1 MTTARRHLAQATLL
15 AALPAFAL
23 FAFQAWPAAAAS
35 EPIGVAAAV
44 NPDATGTPPQMER
57 RIIEVGTNMLSNERV
72 ATGPNGQAQ
81 LIFNDGSAFSIGPNS
96 ELTLDNFVYDPAKG
110 TGQMAL
116 TVTKGVFRFVGGKI
130 SKDNPVQI
138 KVGAA
143 TMGIRGGIATLNT
156 QPGQPT
162 VARFLFGREMSMSQ
176 GGVTQVTTRPGTA
189 IDLPPGAP
197 PQPPRPVTAA
207 EIRQANSQ
215 LEARPAASGEGGG
228 QQQGGQ
234 QQGGQQQGGQQQ
246 ASGPAAPPP
255 PAAIEGRL
263 DSSGVSQQ
271 NSATPP
277 SAIVPVAPPPPPVQ
291 QQAAGTGGQINQ
303 TQRAAQQ
310 ANSSVSQSQTQ
321 TQNQQAPSNSTSTV
335 SLTGREGRFLFGN
348 NTNAA
353 LYSSVD
359 TNTGNATVNSD
370 YNQPVSNFQQVTSN
384 GVTTLRANI
393 NATPLSTATAINL
406 PTVSSGG
413 FTVSNMASP
422 YGNFGGYGYNT
433 TGRDY
438 FYYTLTNTSN
448 SDVKMALFGGTP
460 TLPANFRTTGFGTY
474 TLQDGLSKVPLL
486 GDEVNSNT
494 TLVGKVTASPL
505 YTIYS
510 ANLAPSSLASGSPA
524 LGLQASIAISGQ
536 GSAQSSLMVGMTSVF
551 ASDAANN
558 DMVLTGGVRGSY
570 RANATDT
577 TQRYTS
583 SVSSAAVGSNG
594 SAIYGSSGE
603 YLVLTPDT
611 LTLDPGT
618 NSVTRTTQSGVRV
631 QPAATPIVEDYSF
644 VNGAVRNSTNP
655 TVVTSPSRT
664 TRVMQGYAAGMLE
677 SFGQGDKKL
686 VTNSNNP
693 LQVTLST
700 DASNNRL
707 EATFNLQAESKN
719 FKLEF
724 GDTSGGGVGRSA
736 FINDQLYAA
745 RDSNSRTTTLDTVAV
760 DQSQL
765 LMVSSKVASVD
776 TSFMPTG
783 TSFCVDCDNLSWGW
797 WLANIRE
804 PSAGPVDRVHLGT
817 YVTGVLPST
826 GAIPLTGSATYKGH
840 AIGSVTNGSNRYL
853 AVGNYIQSWN
863 FATKTGTA
871 YIANF
876 DNYTFVGSPSSSNGR
891 EFNASLSQQGGTG
904 LTGSLSG
911 SFFTGGSNPTRNTGG
926 QFDLT
931 GTGYAA
937 SGTFAAGD
945 GNTAMNFQGRFLR
958 SDPTNSILPF
968 SGFNNMTLRA
978 NANASYNNSTITFS
992 RLDTSWIKANTSQG
1006 EFYFLATPQNAG
1018 YSASSLNALSPYG
1031 DPAGTLYYA
1040 ADQTFFFAGL
1050 RDVADNTARTVLFG
1064 GIPTTTAQF
1073 PTTGLAQFG
1082 MGQGNNP
1089 VPFANVNIV
1098 ATDAMAVD
1106 RYVSPLYSVYSS
1118 NITYA
1123 GTNSSPERAVQVQA
1137 SIGIAGQ
1144 GSAQQSFLVAETGN
1158 YIEESA
1164 KNSIAL
1170 TGGMRGSIR
1179 SNATGLTTRL
1189 VANVTSADAGNS
1201 NAIYGSGAE
1210 HMVLTPDA
1218 TVTNTINSTIDRET
1232 ALAFSQPHDNL
1243 TGTSYNYFEVANKQT
1258 ASALLTNTTRTTQT
1272 LNGYTAGLMEVNP
1285 TGNTTVNSTD
1295 RVFANQNDSATDVV
1309 IQTNATNNRVA
1320 ASFALDD
1327 QQNAAGA
1334 HAYQLSFGSTTGT
1347 SAGSSAFV
1355 NDKIYAAR
1363 DIPTSTSSTYNTSTT
1378 IDNRGIMVTHSLAQ
1392 VSSNALPSGVT
1403 LCSCDY
1409 LQWGWWITDIR
1420 HTSGATNNERDRV
1433 HLATWVAGVLP
1444 NMAEI
1449 PTTGTASYN
1458 GHVAGNVNNNGAR
1471 YVAFGTYNQSWN
1483 FGTKTGTATI
1493 TNFDNLGSITGSLSA
1508 RSITDSV
1515 NQPTNNRDF
1524 SGALSGTGISG
1535 QLAGSF
1541 FKGGTDAVKAAA
1553 GNFTLTG
1560 TNYQAAGTFAAQKP

>member
-23 FAFQAWPAAAAS
+23 FAFQAWPATAAS

-44 NPDATGTPPQMER
+44 NPDATGMPPQMER
-57 RIIEVGTNMLSNERV
+57 RIIEVGTNMLSNEQV
-72 ATGPNGQAQ
+72 VTGPNGQAQ

-96 ELTLDNFVYDPAKG
+96 ELTLDSFVYDPAKG

-130 SKDNPVQI
+130 SKENPVQI
-138 KVGAA
+138 KVGSA

-228 QQQGGQ
+228 GGQGGNQAGGGQQQSGQ

-246 ASGPAAPPP
+246 AGAPAAPPP

-291 QQAAGTGGQINQ
+291 QQVAGGGGVSQVQ
-303 TQRAAQQ
+303 QSSQQ

-321 TQNQQAPSNSTSTV
+321 TQTQQAPSNSTSIV
-335 SLTGREGRFLFGN
+335 SLAGREGRFLFGN
-348 NTNAA
+348 NSTAA
-353 LYSSVD
+353 LFSSVD
-359 TNTGNATVNSD
+359 TNTGNATANSD
-370 YNQPVSNFQQVTSN
+370 YNQRVSNFQQVTSN
-384 GVTTLRANI
+384 GVTTLRANV
-393 NATPLSTATAINL
+393 NATPLSTATAVNM
-406 PTVSSGG
+406 PTTSGTG
-413 FTVSNMASP
+413 SFTVSNLATA

-433 TGRDY
+433 SSRDY
-438 FYYTLTNTSN
+438 FYYTLINTSN

-460 TLPANFRTTGFGTY
+460 TLPGNFRTTGFGTY
-474 TLQDGLSKVPLL
+474 TLQNGLSKVPLI

-494 TLVGKVTASPL
+494 ALLGKIGTSPL

-510 ANLAPSSLASGSPA
+510 ANLAPNSLASGSPA

-536 GSAQSSLMVGMTSVF
+536 GSSQSSLMAGMTSVF
-551 ASDAANN
+551 ASDATNN
-558 DMVLTGGVRGSY
+558 DTVLTGGVRGSY
-570 RANATDT
+570 RANANDT
-577 TQRYTS
+577 TQRYAS
-583 SVSSAAVGSNG
+583 SVSSAASGNNG

-631 QPAATPIVEDYSF
+631 QPASTPVVEDYYF
-644 VNGAVRNSTNP
+644 VNGAVRSSTNP
-655 TVVTSPSRT
+655 TVVTAPSRT

-677 SFGQGDKKL
+677 SFGQSDKKL
-686 VTNSNNP
+686 TTNSNDP

-700 DASNNRL
+700 NASNNRL
-707 EATFNLQAESKN
+707 EATFNLQADSRA

-745 RDSNSRTTTLDTVAV
+745 RESNSRTTTIDSVDVDTA
-760 DQSQL
+760 QHL
-765 LMVSSKVASVD
+765 LVSSKVASVD
-776 TSFMPTG
+776 TSFMPAG
-783 TSFCVDCDNLSWGW
+783 TSFCSDCDNLSWGW
-797 WLANIRE
+797 WLSNIRE

-826 GAIPLTGSATYKGH
+826 TAIPLNGTATYKGH
-840 AIGSVTNGSNRYL
+840 AIGNVSNGSSRYI
-853 AVGNYIQSWN
+853 AVGNYIQGWN
-863 FATKTGTA
+863 FSTKTGTVFL
-871 YIANF
+871 ANF

-891 EFNASLSQQGGTG
+891 EFNGSLNQQGGTG
-904 LTGSLSG
+904 VTGSLAG
-911 SFFTGGSNPTRNTGG
+911 SFFSTGSDVTRNVGG
-926 QFDLT
+926 QFSLN
-931 GTGYAA
+931 GA
-937 SGTFAAGD
+937 SYSATGTFAAG
-945 GNTAMNFQGRFLR
+945 NSTTALNYQGRFLR
-958 SDPTNSILPF
+958 SDPNNSVQPF
-968 SGFNNMTLRA
+968 TGFNNTTLRA
-978 NANASYNNSTITFS
+978 TAQTAYNNSSISFT
-992 RLDTSWIKANTSQG
+992 RLDSNWIKAATTQG
-1006 EFYFLATPQNAG
+1006 DFYFYAAPQNSG

-1031 DPAGTLYYA
+1031 DPAGTLFYA
-1040 ADQTFFFAGL
+1040 VDQTFFFAGL

-1089 VPFANVNIV
+1089 VPFANTNITFSDAV
-1098 ATDAMAVD
+1098 ATD
-1106 RYVSPLYSVYSS
+1106 RYVSPLYSVYSN
-1118 NITYA
+1118 NITFA
-1123 GTNSSPERAVQVQA
+1123 GTSSSPERAVQVQA
-1137 SIGIAGQ
+1137 SIGISGQ
-1144 GSAQQSFLVAETGN
+1144 GSAQKSFLVAETGN
-1158 YIEESA
+1158 YIEEAA

-1189 VANVTSADAGNS
+1189 VANVTSADAGSS
-1201 NAIYGSGAE
+1201 NAIYGTGAE

-1218 TVTNTINSTIDRET
+1218 TVTNTSTIDRET

-1243 TGTSYNYFEVANKQT
+1243 TGSSYNYFEVANKQT
-1258 ASALLTNTTRTTQT
+1258 ASALLTDTARSTRT

-1285 TGNTTVNSTD
+1285 TGGSSVNSVD
-1295 RVFANQNDSATDVV
+1295 RVIVNQNDAATDVV

-1327 QQNAAGA
+1327 QQNGTGSN
-1334 HAYQLSFGSTTGT
+1334 AYQLSFGSTTGT

-1363 DIPTSTSSTYNTSTT
+1363 DVAGSTSSNYNTSTT

-1433 HLATWVAGVLP
+1433 HLASWVAGELP
-1444 NMAEI
+1444 NVAEI
-1449 PTTGTASYN
+1449 PTTGSASYN
-1458 GHVAGNVNNNGAR
+1458 GHVVGNVNNGGAR

-1483 FGTKTGTATI
+1483 FGTKAGTATI
-1493 TNFDNLGSITGSLSA
+1493 TSFDNISNISGSLASSNGRDFGGSI
-1508 RSITDSV
+1508 
-1515 NQPTNNRDF
+1515 
-1524 SGALSGTGISG
+1524 SGGGVSGN
-1535 QLAGSF
+1535 LAGSF

>member
-96 ELTLDNFVYDPAKG
+96 ELTLDSFVYDPAKG

-215 LEARPAASGEGGG
+215 LEARPAAAGGGGGQGGG

-234 QQGGQQQGGQQQ
+234 QQGGQQQQ
-246 ASGPAAPPP
+246 ASAPAAAPPP

-321 TQNQQAPSNSTSTV
+321 TQNQQAPTNSTSIA
-335 SLTGREGRFLFGN
+335 SLNGREGRFLFGN

-359 TNTGNATVNSD
+359 TATGNATVNSD
-370 YNQPVSNFQQVTSN
+370 YNQPVSNFQQSIVN

-393 NATPLSTATAINL
+393 NATPLSTANAISL

-413 FTVSNMASP
+413 FTISNMASP

-433 TGRDY
+433 SGRDY

-474 TLQDGLSKVPLL
+474 TLQDGLSKVPLI

-494 TLVGKVTASPL
+494 ALVGKVTASPL

-524 LGLQASIAISGQ
+524 LALQASIAISGQ
-536 GSAQSSLMVGMTSVF
+536 GSAQSSLMAGMTSVF
-551 ASDAANN
+551 ASDATNN

-577 TQRYTS
+577 TQRYAS

-631 QPAATPIVEDYSF
+631 QPGTTPIVEDYSF
-644 VNGAVRNSTNP
+644 VNGAVRNSSNP
-655 TVVTSPSRT
+655 TAVTAPSRT
-664 TRVMQGYAAGMLE
+664 TQVLQGYAAGMLE
-677 SFGQGDKKL
+677 SFGQTDQKL
-686 VTNSNNP
+686 NTNSNDP

-700 DASNNRL
+700 NATNNRL
-707 EATFNLQAESKN
+707 EATFNLQADGRA

-745 RDSNSRTTTLDTVAV
+745 RESNSRSTTINTVDVDTA
-760 DQSQL
+760 QH

-776 TSFMPTG
+776 TSFIPTG
-783 TSFCVDCDNLSWGW
+783 ASFCSDCDNLSWGW
-797 WLANIRE
+797 WLSNIRE

-817 YVTGVLPST
+817 YVTGFLPST
-826 GAIPLTGSATYKGH
+826 SAIPLTGTATFKGH
-840 AIGSVTNGSNRYL
+840 AIGSVNNNGNRYL
-853 AVGNYIQSWN
+853 ALGNYIQGWN
-863 FATKTGTA
+863 FSTKTGTV
-871 YIANF
+871 YLANF
-876 DNYTFVGSPSSSNGR
+876 DSYSFVGSPSSSNGR
-891 EFNASLSQQGGTG
+891 EFIGSLSQQGTG
-904 LTGSLSG
+904 GMSGSLAG
-911 SFFTGGSNPTRNTGG
+911 SFFGAGSNATRNVGG
-926 QFDLT
+926 QFSLN
-931 GTGYAA
+931 GTGYSAT
-937 SGTFAAGD
+937 GTFAAGSST
-945 GNTAMNFQGRFLR
+945 TALGFQGRFLR
-958 SDPTNSILPF
+958 SDPNNSVQAF

-978 NANASYNNSTITFS
+978 NAEAAYNNSSITFS

-1006 EFYFLATPQNAG
+1006 EFYFYAAPQNSG
-1018 YSASSLNALSPYG
+1018 YSVNEWNALSPYG
-1031 DPAGTLYYA
+1031 EQAGTLFYA

-1050 RDVADNTARTVLFG
+1050 RDASDATARTVLFG
-1064 GIPTTTAQF
+1064 GTPTTTAQF

-1082 MGQGNNP
+1082 MGQSNNP
-1089 VPFANVNIV
+1089 VPFANTNI
-1098 ATDAMAVD
+1098 ASTDAMATD

-1189 VANVTSADAGNS
+1189 VANVTSADAGSS

-1218 TVTNTINSTIDRET
+1218 MVTNTSSIDRET

-1243 TGTSYNYFEVANKQT
+1243 AGTAYNYFEVVNKQT
-1258 ASALLTNTTRTTQT
+1258 PSALLTNTARTTQT

-1309 IQTNATNNRVA
+1309 IQTNATSNRVA

-1347 SAGSSAFV
+1347 SSGSSAFV

-1403 LCSCDY
+1403 LCSCEF

-1444 NMAEI
+1444 NVAEI
-1449 PTTGTASYN
+1449 PTTGTANYA

-1483 FGTKTGTATI
+1483 FGTKTGGATI
-1493 TNFDNLGSITGSLSA
+1493 TSFDNISNISGTLS
-1508 RSITDSV
+1508 SS
-1515 NQPTNNRDF
+1515 NGRDF
-1524 SGALSGTGISG
+1524 SGSISG
-1535 QLAGSF
+1535 GGVSGAMAGSF
-1541 FKGGTDAVKAAA
+1541 FKGGSDAVKAAA